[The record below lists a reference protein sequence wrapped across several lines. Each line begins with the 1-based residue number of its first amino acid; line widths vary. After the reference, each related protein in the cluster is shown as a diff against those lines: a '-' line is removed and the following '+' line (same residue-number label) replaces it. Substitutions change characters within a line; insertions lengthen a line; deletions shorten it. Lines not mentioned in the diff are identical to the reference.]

1 MAIATGTLLLAGA
14 GIGSALLG
22 ARGAKKA
29 ANAQVAS
36 TEQATA
42 EQRRQFDLTRAD
54 FAPWQ
59 QAGASAIGSLSDM
72 LKPGYDHTTSP
83 GYQFRFNEGQR
94 AVESGAA
101 AAGGL
106 FRGGTLK
113 DLVRFGQG
121 VASDDF
127 NQQFNRTASV
137 AQGGQQANTTL
148 GQLGANAA
156 TNIGN
161 NFMQAGNARASGYAG
176 QTAAFQNGLGNLA
189 FLGMQAGGGG
199 GFAPFK
205 AGQWGNGSM
214 PTSGWGNPGLY

>member
-42 EQRRQFDLTRAD
+42 EQRRQFDLSRAD

-94 AVESGAA
+94 AVDSSGAA
-101 AAGGL
+101 RGQL
-106 FRGGTLK
+106 MSGGTLK
-113 DLVRFGQG
+113 DLARFGQG
-121 VASDDF
+121 IAADDF

-137 AQGGQQANTTL
+137 AAGGQQANTTL

-161 NFMQAGNARASGYAG
+161 NFVQAGNARASGYAG

-189 FLGMQAGGGG
+189 FLGMQGFGGGG
-199 GFAPFK
+199 
-205 AGQWGNGSM
+205 GSM